1 MHTMLTNLYCLQQ
14 DILLCAYN
22 VSPHVAHCKMLIAL
36 LTSVYENAAH
46 PSSSITASAEDTYLV
61 TDVHWNH
68 SSRCAQFQYSAQT
81 CITPM
86 QAQLSMLIKH
96 HQLMVKYDAYPSSP
110 TTASSDSTHKP
121 CDRFG
126 LEQSAENT
134 SRLHLLRMVT
144 ADFEILL
151 RKHHQLMMEYAVRPS
166 SM

>member
-22 VSPHVAHCKMLIAL
+22 ISPHVAHCKMLIAL
-36 LTSVYENAAH
+36 LTSVYEYAAH
-46 PSSSITASAEDTYLV
+46 PRSSITASAEDTDLV

-96 HQLMVKYDAYPSSP
+96 HQLMVKEDADPSSP

-121 CDRFG
+121 CDRCG

-134 SRLHLLRMVT
+134 SWLHLLRMVT
-144 ADFEILL
+144 ADLEILL